1 MPLLFHSRKTVRVA
15 GLLAGLL
22 QDMLSQV
29 AQDAS
34 ERHDGRRAAGS
45 SASYVE
51 RQALSAER
59 QLE

>member
-22 QDMLSQV
+22 QDMLSQA

-34 ERHDGRRAAGS
+34 ERHDGRRKDD
-45 SASYVE
+45 VPP
-51 RQALSAER
+51 ALVLR
-59 QLE
+59 MLNGRR